1 MIPNKKPTML
11 TIRETA
17 KTGILPE
24 HALRLLLKA
33 GKLPAIFVGKKA
45 YINYEKLCEQL
56 SQLDG
61 SEKPEG
67 DDVRTQCEGL
77 LGMGFKQ
84 LCPGIYQ
91 EGTGETGVTPIG

>member
-1 MIPNKKPTML
+1 MANAKPTML
-11 TIRETA
+11 TVRETA
-17 KTGILPE
+17 KKGILPE
-24 HALRLLLKA
+24 HAIRLLLKA

-67 DDVRTQCEGL
+67 DDDYGYPN
-77 LGMGFKQ
+77 GM
-84 LCPGIYQ
+84 
-91 EGTGETGVTPIG
+91 

>member
-1 MIPNKKPTML
+1 MIEKKKPTML
-11 TIRETA
+11 TVRETA

-45 YINYEKLCEQL
+45 YINYEKLCDQL
-56 SQLDG
+56 CQLDG

-67 DDVRTQCEGL
+67 DDVYGY
-77 LGMGFKQ
+77 
-84 LCPGIYQ
+84 PN
-91 EGTGETGVTPIG
+91 GV